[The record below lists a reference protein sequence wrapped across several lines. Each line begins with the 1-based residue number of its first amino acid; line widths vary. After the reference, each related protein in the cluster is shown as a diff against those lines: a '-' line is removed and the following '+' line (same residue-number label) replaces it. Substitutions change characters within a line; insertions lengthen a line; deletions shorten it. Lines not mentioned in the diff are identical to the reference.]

1 MPSIRPDFHG
11 RLSLMTSSRM
21 RLCLL
26 MPALAIAAAFSNS
39 AHAQWDSQPAQEGWG
54 SSQQQP
60 YQSPPVTASPVP
72 NSEGGLA
79 LRLSTLENQ
88 IRDLNGKVEQ
98 LEFKN
103 RTLEDQLKKFQDD
116 AEYRF
121 QAVEGGKKNPPP
133 APKRDKRSEAVLPP
147 LPASADSTDDD
158 LSVSPVPVTQS
169 ANAQRQLGAPPQPL
183 GQLAVDE
190 QGAPVELNPGTV
202 TKPLE
207 PLPGAINEEAR
218 PGYMPRT
225 QQNVASLSPPSDDPK
240 DQYDLAYGYM
250 LRGDYEMAETS
261 FKKFLSEH
269 PSDANSAQAA
279 YWLGESQYQRK
290 QYKTAAES
298 FLKVYNDHPTA
309 PKAPESL
316 LRLGMSLKALGQ
328 KDAACASYSEVI
340 RKYPKAVSAV
350 KKRVQTEQ
358 KSAGC

>member
-1 MPSIRPDFHG
+1 
-11 RLSLMTSSRM
+11 M

-26 MPALAIAAAFSNS
+26 VPALALASVLSTTAF
-39 AHAQWDSQPAQEGWG
+39 AQWDNQPAQEGWG
-54 SSQQQP
+54 SNSQP

-103 RTLEDQLKKFQDD
+103 RTLEDNLKKFQDD

-133 APKRDKRSEAVLPP
+133 PKREKRSEATLPP
-147 LPASADSTDDD
+147 LPDSADNTDDD

-183 GQLAVDE
+183 GQLAVDDRGE
-190 QGAPVELNPGTV
+190 PVELNPGTV
-202 TKPLE
+202 AKPLE

-225 QQNVASLSPPSDDPK
+225 QQNVASAAPSDDPK

-261 FKKFLSEH
+261 FKKFLGEH

-298 FLKVYNDHPTA
+298 FLKVYNDHPAA

-328 KDAACASYSEVI
+328 KDAACASYAEVI